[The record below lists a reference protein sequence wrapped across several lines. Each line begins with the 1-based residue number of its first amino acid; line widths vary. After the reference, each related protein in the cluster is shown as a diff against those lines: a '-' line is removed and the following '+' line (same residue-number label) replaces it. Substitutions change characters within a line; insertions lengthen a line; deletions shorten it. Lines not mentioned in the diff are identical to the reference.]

1 MKKILLISIMQN
13 VTEILKKVEPELTGK
28 TVTYIP
34 TAALG
39 EDDGGEEEIRRMVA
53 EEARMLGN
61 LGLTV
66 DTLEVSAAS
75 LERISDSLKK
85 SDMIFVGG
93 GNTFFL
99 LQELKR
105 TGADQMLIREVNL
118 GKMYIGESAGA
129 IVACPDIG
137 YSKVMDVPE
146 KAPDLSDYSALS
158 LVDFY
163 VVPHLGN
170 REMGAAAAE
179 IVRKY
184 GQEIEL
190 KVLTDDQAV
199 FVQGESTE
207 IL

>member
-1 MKKILLISIMQN
+1 
-13 VTEILKKVEPELTGK
+13 
-28 TVTYIP
+28 
-34 TAALG
+34 
-39 EDDGGEEEIRRMVA
+39 
-53 EEARMLGN
+53 
-61 LGLTV
+61 
-66 DTLEVSAAS
+66 
-75 LERISDSLKK
+75 
-85 SDMIFVGG
+85 MIFVEG

-118 GKMYIGESAGA
+118 GKVYIGESAGA

-137 YSKVMDVPE
+137 YSTVMDAPE
-146 KAPDLSDYSALS
+146 KAPDLSLRTFPGGFLCSS
-158 LVDFY
+158 
-163 VVPHLGN
+163 HLGN
-170 REMGAAAAE
+170 REMGAAAEE

>member
-1 MKKILLISIMQN
+1 
-13 VTEILKKVEPELTGK
+13 
-28 TVTYIP
+28 
-34 TAALG
+34 
-39 EDDGGEEEIRRMVA
+39 
-53 EEARMLGN
+53 
-61 LGLTV
+61 
-66 DTLEVSAAS
+66 
-75 LERISDSLKK
+75 
-85 SDMIFVGG
+85 MIFVEG

-105 TGADQMLIREVNL
+105 TGTDQMLIREVNL

-137 YSKVMDVPE
+137 YSTVMDAPE

-163 VVPHLGN
+163 AVPHLGN
-170 REMGAAAAE
+170 REMGAAAEE

-184 GQEIEL
+184 GQELEL

>member
-1 MKKILLISIMQN
+1 
-13 VTEILKKVEPELTGK
+13 
-28 TVTYIP
+28 
-34 TAALG
+34 
-39 EDDGGEEEIRRMVA
+39 
-53 EEARMLGN
+53 
-61 LGLTV
+61 
-66 DTLEVSAAS
+66 
-75 LERISDSLKK
+75 
-85 SDMIFVGG
+85 MIFVEG

-137 YSKVMDVPE
+137 YSTVMDAPE

-163 VVPHLGN
+163 AVPHLGN